1 MQNVLS
7 KKLTLRLLVAGLCLF
22 GLALNISRAV
32 RADYTHDEDQFIT
45 SARLLLDEGLLPYR
59 DYPYFHTPYLVFAY
73 AGLFAL
79 TGNCNLLAARLF
91 SAVCA
96 TGNVML
102 VLGMVLYFFRQHSPG
117 ARLVAAASIVLLYLP
132 NPLLASA
139 AAFSWNHS
147 QAVLL
152 MLGSI
157 WLALLSREKKA
168 PGGWWL
174 SAGVLLGIAVGVR
187 ASSLTLLPA
196 FLLALFWFP
205 GETNWQRLIRPGLLF
220 LAGFI
225 VALLPLLWIFLAA
238 PQQFI
243 FGNLGY
249 AQLNATYR
257 VMIPVAYD
265 GNLPIYGPMSLG
277 EKLGFLWNEVV
288 GQPVNLLL
296 FACLVFF
303 GWSVLAMHLGRKDE
317 HSFQNMLVLAAA
329 PLAAIGSFLPTPAW
343 YQYFYA
349 PLPFALLAIALGLA
363 TLTRGREQLWK
374 WSSLLLVELVLIANL
389 YMLPEYRRMSF
400 LRYNDLWKPVVIH
413 QLGVDIQEIIGID
426 GRVLTLA
433 PLYPLEGGLHI
444 YAPLATGVFAYRTG
458 SLLNEDQRQ
467 MLGILSAENIK
478 PYMDEIPPDGILVG
492 FDADL
497 EQDIIDYALERGYQP
512 QPLNELLTLWVKPEV
527 EIP

>member
-1 MQNVLS
+1 
-7 KKLTLRLLVAGLCLF
+7 
-22 GLALNISRAV
+22 
-32 RADYTHDEDQFIT
+32 
-45 SARLLLDEGLLPYR
+45 
-59 DYPYFHTPYLVFAY
+59 
-73 AGLFAL
+73 
-79 TGNCNLLAARLF
+79 
-91 SAVCA
+91 
-96 TGNVML
+96 
-102 VLGMVLYFFRQHSPG
+102 
-117 ARLVAAASIVLLYLP
+117 
-132 NPLLASA
+132 
-139 AAFSWNHS
+139 
-147 QAVLL
+147 
-152 MLGSI
+152 
-157 WLALLSREKKA
+157 
-168 PGGWWL
+168 
-174 SAGVLLGIAVGVR
+174 VGVR

-205 GETNWQRLIRPGLLF
+205 GETTWQRLIRPGLLF

-277 EKLGFLWNEVV
+277 EKLGFLWNEVI

-317 HSFQNMLVLAAA
+317 HSFQDMLVLAAA

-400 LRYNDLWKPVVIH
+400 LRYNDLWKPVAIH